1 MAYENMSS
9 LDMATAL
16 EEHKKGCSEGLLLA
30 VAARLRDQYMRI
42 WNLEEISDEE
52 VIRSQCATRR
62 AVERAIAAERER
74 DRLGE
79 ALDTLQRSEAA
90 YRRAHDVHGDGALAA
105 GRAWDILRRAG
116 DKARGVLFPLGGV
129 AANQARAALK
139 PAGGES

>member
-9 LDMATAL
+9 LDMAAAL

-42 WNLEEISDEE
+42 GNLEEISDEE

-74 DRLGE
+74 DRLRE
-79 ALDTLQRSEAA
+79 ALEHTISSFRLVVECKPCR
-90 YRRAHDVHGDGALAA
+90 DVTETIADAESALRGD
-105 GRAWDILRRAG
+105 
-116 DKARGVLFPLGGV
+116 
-129 AANQARAALK
+129 
-139 PAGGES
+139 ES